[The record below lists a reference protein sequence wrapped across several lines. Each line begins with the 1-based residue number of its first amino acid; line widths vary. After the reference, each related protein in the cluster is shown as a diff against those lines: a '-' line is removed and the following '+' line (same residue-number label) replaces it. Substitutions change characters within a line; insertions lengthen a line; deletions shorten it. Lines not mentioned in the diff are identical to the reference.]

1 MQLVANTSN
10 KLRRPDL
17 LPLERYASEREQF
30 RARVIAHKKVR
41 KVALGDHVSLLFED
55 KLTVQY
61 QVQEMLR
68 IERIFE
74 AAGIQE
80 ELDAYNPLI
89 PDGQNLKATM
99 LLEFP
104 DAVIRAKRL
113 GELASIE
120 HKVYAQVDGHPRVF
134 ALADE
139 DLDRSTDEKTSA
151 VHFLRFE
158 FSATAI
164 AALRSGACLSLG
176 IDDQRMP
183 LHTVLT
189 AAQRDAL
196 AADFRTQ

>member
-1 MQLVANTSN
+1 MQLVANKSN

-17 LPLERYASEREQF
+17 LPLERYATEREQF
-30 RARVIAHKKVR
+30 RAKVIAHKRMR

-55 KLTVQY
+55 KLTVRY

-89 PDGQNLKATM
+89 PDGHNLKATM

-104 DAVIRAKRL
+104 DAVVRAKRL
-113 GELASIE
+113 GELAGIE
-120 HKVYAQVDGHPRVF
+120 HKIYAQVQGHARSF
-134 ALADE
+134 AHADE
-139 DLDRSTDEKTSA
+139 DLDRSTDDKTSA

-158 FSATAI
+158 FTPEAI
-164 AALRSGACLSLG
+164 NALRDGAAMRMG
-176 IDDQRMP
+176 IDDPRLPEQ
-183 LHTVLT
+183 
-189 AAQRDAL
+189 AALNPEQLRAL
-196 AADFRTQ
+196 VADFGLT